1 MKRKV
6 DALVQ
11 MIKRGGTANERFVAY
26 EKLVMLTGLDYR
38 HLLPELE
45 RPLPDNKP
53 AVMSKSLNQWITE
66 LKENLPIRYN
76 SKREA
81 YYGAKK
87 FKLTLVELNKMPYSQ
102 YKTMAAALMS
112 AITLAAVEKGF
123 KNKYK

>member
-11 MIKRGGTANERFVAY
+11 MIKRGGSANERFVAY

-38 HLLPELE
+38 HLLPENE
-45 RPLPDNKP
+45 QPLPDNKP
-53 AVMSKSLNQWITE
+53 AVKSKSLSQWISE
-66 LKENLPIRYN
+66 IKANLPIRY
-76 SKREA
+76 SPLKEA
-81 YYGAKK
+81 YYGTNG
-87 FKLTLVELNKMPYSQ
+87 FKLTLAELNKMPYSD